1 MNIIFGTYDAY
12 NSLKTEAGGI
22 YYFMKSLRKYSDCK
36 VVILCH
42 KRFEFEELKKFA
54 NEMNFEIYTNYE
66 PTCYMLY
73 YRFKVYKEYL
83 MRSETKYE
91 KILMSDVTDLIFQE
105 DPFGIEFTED
115 MFCALETNKYFENT
129 LHSQINVK
137 WIKECLHLPNMN
149 LDIFK
154 DKHVICAGTIL
165 GKYDTIC
172 KYLEFYDAIQNYSIN
187 RVINDQGLL
196 NTYVYSNLCSASL
209 IPWQKSKI
217 LTLDNISFNKLKIV
231 NNSIVNENNEKYAII
246 HQINRC
252 NLEFMLRLVE

>member
-12 NSLKTEAGGI
+12 NSLKLDAGGI

-42 KRFEFEELKKFA
+42 KQFEFEGLKNFA
-54 NEMNFEIYTNYE
+54 KEMNFEIYTNYE
-66 PTCYMLY
+66 PTCHMLY
-73 YRFKVYKEYL
+73 YRFKIYREYL
-83 MRSETKYE
+83 LQSGKKYE
-91 KILMSDVTDLIFQE
+91 KILMADVTDLIFQE
-105 DPFGIEFTED
+105 DPFKIEFTED

-165 GKYDTIC
+165 GKYDTIL
-172 KYLEFYDAIQNYSIN
+172 KYLEFYDSKQIYSTG
-187 RVINDQGLL
+187 VINDQGLL
-196 NTYVYSNLCSASL
+196 NAYVYTNLCKAAL
-209 IPWQKSKI
+209 KPWQKSKI
-217 LTLDNISFNKLKIV
+217 LTLDNISFDSLKIV

-252 NLEFMLRLVE
+252 NLEFMLGLVE

>member
-12 NSLKTEAGGI
+12 NSLKLDAGGI

-42 KRFEFEELKKFA
+42 KQFEFEGLKNFA
-54 NEMNFEIYTNYE
+54 KEMNFEIYTNYE
-66 PTCYMLY
+66 PTCHMLY
-73 YRFKVYKEYL
+73 YRFKIYREYL
-83 MRSETKYE
+83 LQSGKKYE
-91 KILMSDVTDLIFQE
+91 KILMADVTDLIFQE
-105 DPFGIEFTED
+105 DPFKIEFTED

-165 GKYDTIC
+165 GKYDTIL
-172 KYLEFYDAIQNYSIN
+172 KYLEFYDSKQIYSDK
-187 RVINDQGLL
+187 VINDQGLL
-196 NTYVYSNLCSASL
+196 NAYVYTNLCSASI

-217 LTLDNISFNKLKIV
+217 LTLDRIPFDALKIV

-252 NLEFMLRLVE
+252 NLEFMLGLVE

>member
-12 NSLKTEAGGI
+12 NSLKTPNGGI

-42 KRFEFEELKKFA
+42 KMFVFQELQDFA
-54 NEMNFEIYTNYE
+54 KEMNFEIYTNYE
-66 PTCYMLY
+66 PTCHMLY
-73 YRFKVYKEYL
+73 YRFKVYREYL
-83 MRSETKYE
+83 LQSEIKYE
-91 KILMSDVTDLIFQE
+91 KILMADVTDLIFQE

-115 MFCALETNKYFENT
+115 IFCALETNKYFEPT
-129 LHSQINVK
+129 ISSQMNVK
-137 WIKECLHLPNMN
+137 WIKECLHLLNIN
-149 LDIFK
+149 LDIFR

-165 GKYDTIC
+165 GKYDSIY
-172 KYLEFYDAIQNYSIN
+172 KYLEFYDSKQIYSDK
-187 RVINDQGLL
+187 VINDQGLL
-196 NTYVYSNLCSASL
+196 NAYVYTNLCTASL

-217 LTLDNISFNKLKIV
+217 LTLDRIPFDALKIV

-252 NLEFMLRLVE
+252 NLEFMLHLVE